1 MNCPLCL
8 DQTLEIM
15 HRNGVELDV
24 CPKCRGIWLD
34 RGEIER
40 LVADGDRPSAGST
53 SASDRDRNREWDRSE
68 KSGKQK
74 KGKKKRKKSL
84 ADRLGDAL
92 EDVLDL

>member
-40 LVADGDRPSAGST
+40 LVADDDRST
-53 SASDRDRNREWDRSE
+53 SASDRDRDREWDRSE

>member
-34 RGEIER
+34 RGEIDR
-40 LVADGDRPSAGST
+40 LAADADSSPRRFE
-53 SASDRDRNREWDRSE
+53 SDRDEGRGRDRDRGQKSE
-68 KSGKQK
+68 KRKS
-74 KGKKKRKKSL
+74 KKKRKKSL

>member
-15 HRNGVELDV
+15 HRRGVELDV

-34 RGEIER
+34 RGELDR
-40 LVADGDRPSAGST
+40 LASTAEPSRGGDSPPTEVSGGTKRDGRAKTKRKP
-53 SASDRDRNREWDRSE
+53 
-68 KSGKQK
+68 K
-74 KGKKKRKKSL
+74 KKKRKKTL